1 MDDDYVGF
9 SKEVAEQRDSS
20 APALLTS
27 TPAPW
32 STSTYDRSAPPFVR
46 LHNEILDCCE
56 YIAPSVE
63 EMRTREK
70 VLQEVTE
77 VVNSLWRSATI
88 SVFGSQMTKIL
99 TPTSDLDLVAEGV
112 PDKYRG
118 DPSQPYVLLA
128 EALAKSGM
136 VSYVEAIV
144 NAKVPIVKLDH
155 RLSGIS
161 VDICINNDSG
171 LRTGKLIRRFV
182 RQFPPLRPMVL
193 VLKLF
198 LAQRRLNDTYH
209 GGIGSFLLTMMIVSF
224 LQMKQRNALFRTQ
237 VPSWNLG
244 TLLMEFFH
252 LYGIAFNYYST
263 GLRIA
268 DGGSYIPKRQIEAQG
283 KGLNRPNLL
292 YVENPDVPDFDIGRN
307 SFMMP
312 KIRRSFEHAHQL
324 LTAALADPTVPSY
337 LAYVVR
343 PDDPALQDRPGLEL
357 SARRSNALALGSDE
371 ESEKEEEEERPEQSS
386 GKAKKRRKG

>member
-1 MDDDYVGF
+1 
-9 SKEVAEQRDSS
+9 
-20 APALLTS
+20 
-27 TPAPW
+27 
-32 STSTYDRSAPPFVR
+32 
-46 LHNEILDCCE
+46 EILDCCE

-198 LAQRRLNDTYH
+198 L
-209 GGIGSFLLTMMIVSF
+209 
-224 LQMKQRNALFRTQ
+224 
-237 VPSWNLG
+237 
-244 TLLMEFFH
+244 
-252 LYGIAFNYYST
+252 
-263 GLRIA
+263 
-268 DGGSYIPKRQIEAQG
+268 
-283 KGLNRPNLL
+283 
-292 YVENPDVPDFDIGRN
+292 
-307 SFMMP
+307 
-312 KIRRSFEHAHQL
+312 
-324 LTAALADPTVPSY
+324 
-337 LAYVVR
+337 
-343 PDDPALQDRPGLEL
+343 
-357 SARRSNALALGSDE
+357 
-371 ESEKEEEEERPEQSS
+371 
-386 GKAKKRRKG
+386 